1 MSEEEII
8 PVNIQKETETQQ
20 MIKEIS
26 LQEKPRIY
34 FIDNLRILL
43 TILVILHHLAITYG
57 GDGGWPISDPSMNP
71 SSQIVLTVFTAYN
84 QAFFMAFFFMIS
96 AYFLPRSYEKKGTL
110 KFLLDR
116 FIRIGIP
123 LILYLLF
130 LDPLGNWILSN
141 YYYPNDLSYI
151 TIFTDQITTFSY
163 SFGVTWFLL
172 ALLIFNVCYII
183 IVEVSKLMKLNIS
196 FTKFKDSFPSNF
208 AIIIGIFVV
217 TILTFLVRLA
227 TPVGEQIFTF
237 QFAHF
242 IQYIFFFI
250 FGIMA
255 YRGGWFSNLNKK
267 QGRTWGI
274 VMVVTLPIAPL
285 VLWLEGAM
293 EHGVGNFLGGFTWQS
308 AVYVLWESV
317 ICFSTIIFLSYL
329 FKSRFNKKNKF
340 SQIVSRTAYT
350 AYIIQA
356 VIIYTFTLLF
366 LNISLHPLLKFLI
379 VSPIVV
385 IATFLVAFIIRQIP
399 FAKRSLG

>member
-1 MSEEEII
+1 MFEEEIS
-8 PVNIQKETETQQ
+8 PVYRQKEMESQQ
-20 MIKEIS
+20 MTKEIS
-26 LQEKPRIY
+26 LQEKPRLY
-34 FIDNLRILL
+34 FVDNLRILL
-43 TILVILHHLAITYG
+43 TILVILHHIAITYG
-57 GDGGWPISDPSMNP
+57 GDGGWPILDPSKNL

-96 AYFLPRSYEKKGTL
+96 AYFLPRSYEKKGTW

-141 YYYPNDLSYI
+141 YYYHINVSYI
-151 TIFTDQITTFSY
+151 TIFTNQITTFSY

-183 IVEVSKLMKLNIS
+183 IVEVSKLMKLNVS
-196 FTKFKDSFPSNF
+196 FTRFKDSFPNNL
-208 AIIIGIFVV
+208 AIIIGIFIVS
-217 TILTFLVRLA
+217 ILTFLVRLI
-227 TPVGEQIFTF
+227 TPVGEYTFTF
-237 QFAHF
+237 QLAHF
-242 IQYIFFFI
+242 TQYIFFFV

-255 YRGGWFSNLNKK
+255 YRSGWFSNLTKK

-274 VMVVTLPIAPL
+274 VMIATLPIAPL

-329 FKSRFNKKNKF
+329 FKSRFNKQNNF
-340 SQIVSRTAYT
+340 SKIVSRTAYT

-356 VIIYTFTLLF
+356 VVIYTFTLLF
-366 LNISLHPLLKFLI
+366 LNVPLLPLLKFLI

-385 IATFLVAFIIRQIP
+385 IVTFLVAFIIRQIP
-399 FAKRSLG
+399 YAKKSLG